1 MTQLV
6 VAFGSSWESQKSPT
20 PLRPASPPF
29 ALTMSAHAL
38 TAFTDFWNSP
48 GASDVSTSAIMPTLM
63 VVAVSPMS
71 VPGPADPAGAAD
83 VVADAAAAEAG
94 AVLPDAD
101 PGDELLAELQPAAS
115 KSAASAAI
123 AASRPLVA
131 ITVVFLHEVIA

>member
-6 VAFGSSWESQKSPT
+6 VAFGSSLESQKST
-20 PLRPASPPF
+20 TTLRPASPPF

-71 VPGPADPAGAAD
+71 VPGPAGAAD

>member
-6 VAFGSSWESQKSPT
+6 VAFGSSLESQKST
-20 PLRPASPPF
+20 TTLRPASPPF

-71 VPGPADPAGAAD
+71 VPGPAGAAD

-131 ITVVFLHEVIA
+131 